1 MCGFGDKVSPTH
13 CASGPDISARA
24 GSAAARPRGSRK
36 VSRSERRRHYSG
48 CRVRLPFYFPLFRP
62 LTLELSEIDYTF
74 FLATVDLWSEDG
86 RQEMNLVL
94 HPTSSDRSVP
104 FQSKARKRLNSIKAR
119 PSTNGTPVPGP
130 SAHPTSQ
137 ADTSVSRS
145 KHLIVPSPDTPDTHS
160 HRREPRI
167 PITPVL
173 QMTITLL
180 IPSNH
185 RIRRR

>member
-1 MCGFGDKVSPTH
+1 MCGFGDKVGPTLYALDPNLSVRVGSA
-13 CASGPDISARA
+13 ASGP
-24 GSAAARPRGSRK
+24 RGGRK
-36 VSRSERRRHYSG
+36 VSCSERRRHYSG
-48 CRVRLPFYFPLFRP
+48 CRVRLPLRFRRFCP

-86 RQEMNLVL
+86 KQEMNLVL

-104 FQSKARKRLNSIKAR
+104 FQSKARKRLNSTKAR

-145 KHLIVPSPDTPDTHS
+145 KHPDHPSS
-160 HRREPRI
+160 
-167 PITPVL
+167 
-173 QMTITLL
+173 
-180 IPSNH
+180 
-185 RIRRR
+185 

>member
-13 CASGPDISARA
+13 YALGPNISVRA
-24 GSAAARPRGSRK
+24 GSAAAGPRGSRE
-36 VSRSERRRHYSG
+36 VSCSERGRHYSG
-48 CRVRLPFYFPLFRP
+48 CRVRSPSYFRIFRP

-86 RQEMNLVL
+86 KQEMNLVL

-104 FQSKARKRLNSIKAR
+104 FQSKARKRLNSTKTR

-130 SAHPTSQ
+130 NANPTSQ

-145 KHLIVPSPDTPDTHS
+145 KHPDRPFS
-160 HRREPRI
+160 
-167 PITPVL
+167 
-173 QMTITLL
+173 
-180 IPSNH
+180 
-185 RIRRR
+185 